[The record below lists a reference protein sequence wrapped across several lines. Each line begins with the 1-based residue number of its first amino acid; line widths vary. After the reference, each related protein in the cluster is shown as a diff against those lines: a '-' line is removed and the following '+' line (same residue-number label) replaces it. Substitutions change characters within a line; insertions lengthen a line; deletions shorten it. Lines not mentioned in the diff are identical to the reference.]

1 MSARQFVM
9 FRNGKNPDA
18 LFWDAVHQAGAETGN
33 GSYTGTIGD
42 KPGFV
47 LRRTEKFTLAE
58 ARAFAED
65 DAKENNKWGKAF
77 ALTVRFNDS
86 DDVRGFL
93 FYGIACD

>member
-1 MSARQFVM
+1 MGARQFVT

-18 LFWDAVHQAGAETGN
+18 LFWEAVNQAGAATDN
-33 GSYTGTIGD
+33 GRYTGTIAD

-47 LRRTEKFTLAE
+47 IRRTEKFTLTK

-65 DAKENNKWGKAF
+65 DAEENDKWDKAF

-86 DDVRGFL
+86 DEVRGFL
-93 FYGIACD
+93 FYGIACY